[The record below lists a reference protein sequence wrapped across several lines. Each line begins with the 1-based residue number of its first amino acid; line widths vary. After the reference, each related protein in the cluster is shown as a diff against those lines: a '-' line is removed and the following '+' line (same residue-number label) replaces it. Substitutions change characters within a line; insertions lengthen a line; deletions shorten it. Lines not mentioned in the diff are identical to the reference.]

1 MTIGDRI
8 KSARM
13 SKDFTLEYVGD
24 RIGVTRATIQ
34 KYENGLIA
42 NIPSDKISALAIVLG
57 VSPAYIM
64 GWEEKEKA
72 APDQLQLTEGEKAL
86 LELFNQVPVEQQD
99 MVVQMIRAAL
109 GAI

>member
-64 GWEEKEKA
+64 GWEEKKSSPSE
-72 APDQLQLTEGEKAL
+72 PVLTEGEKTM
-86 LELFNQVPVEQQD
+86 LELFRLVPEDKQQL
-99 MVVQMIRAAL
+99 VLQMIRVAL
-109 GAI
+109 NTPK